1 MRIGKVFGIG
11 LSRTGTRSLNEA
23 LRVMG
28 YRAKHYPIPGLVRR
42 RVKKWDALTDI
53 PVIPHY
59 KQFARRYPGSRFVL
73 TLRDVDDWL
82 ESCRAHWVTKT
93 VDREVLFCRRQVYGI
108 ETFDAEAFR
117 QIYRDHCADVRA
129 HFADQPGRLL
139 EMDICAGDGWEALC
153 PFLEQ
158 PIIDA
163 PFPHLGNRGG
173 ANE

>member
-1 MRIGKVFGIG
+1 MSDVTVV
-11 LSRTGTRSLNEA
+11 LSTFPGF
-23 LRVMG
+23 
-28 YRAKHYPIPGLVRR
+28 RA
-42 RVKKWDALTDI
+42 
-53 PVIPHY
+53 
-59 KQFARRYPGSRFVL
+59 
-73 TLRDVDDWL
+73 
-82 ESCRAHWVTKT
+82 TKT